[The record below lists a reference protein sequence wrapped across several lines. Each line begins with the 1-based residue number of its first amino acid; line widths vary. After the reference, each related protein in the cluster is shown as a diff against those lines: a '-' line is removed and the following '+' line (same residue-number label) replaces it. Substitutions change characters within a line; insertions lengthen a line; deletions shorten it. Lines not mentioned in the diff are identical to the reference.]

1 MGMQEGISMARQG
14 RKPTIGEL
22 KEAMEGLMEA
32 HNNLVT
38 MVMAMNHQMEQMS
51 TVMHLAMV
59 EQGLAEIATCSGCGY
74 EVIFPSG
81 LSEHIA
87 THPVCPNSEDSED
100 CLHGFSHIERPSEL
114 EEDAPTLYD
123 FEEEE

>member
-1 MGMQEGISMARQG
+1 MARQG

-22 KEAMEGLMEA
+22 KEAVEGLMEA

-59 EQGLAEIATCSGCGY
+59 
-74 EVIFPSG
+74 
-81 LSEHIA
+81 
-87 THPVCPNSEDSED
+87 
-100 CLHGFSHIERPSEL
+100 
-114 EEDAPTLYD
+114 
-123 FEEEE
+123 